1 MMMVVVVVAWFK
13 AVGSGGNVC
22 EKFMYPLGCFG
33 YDTTTNLLYV

>member
-22 EKFMYPLGCFG
+22 EKYMYPTGMLW
-33 YDTTTNLLYV
+33 V